1 MPPSPRWRSAWR
13 SSGSCI
19 VVVSFLRGATL
30 EEVAVEGELAD
41 ERIDLAERERRR
53 RMALEVA
60 ADKLV
65 GRAEVE
71 RDGAGG
77 VDRGRAVLAGEGQQP
92 LNAAHGAQRIVR
104 MERGGELPH
113 VGTDRRGPGEEAK
126 GRGQRAPG
134 PVVGVLAILPE
145 VLPLVLAQQRARLG
159 IEDAHHALIP
169 LDGGVVADA
178 AGGDA
183 VVRPGDFDAAVGVH
197 GAGAESIVPK

>member
-1 MPPSPRWRSAWR
+1 MPPRPRWRSARR

-41 ERIDLAERERRR
+41 QGIDLAQREQCR

-77 VDRGRAVLAGEGQQP
+77 VDGGGAVRAGEGQQP
-92 LNAAHGAQRIVR
+92 LDAAHGPQRIVR
-104 MERGGELPH
+104 MGAWWRAAPRA
-113 VGTDRRGPGEEAK
+113 DRSG
-126 GRGQRAPG
+126 
-134 PVVGVLAILPE
+134 
-145 VLPLVLAQQRARLG
+145 
-159 IEDAHHALIP
+159 
-169 LDGGVVADA
+169 
-178 AGGDA
+178 
-183 VVRPGDFDAAVGVH
+183 
-197 GAGAESIVPK
+197 

>member
-1 MPPSPRWRSAWR
+1 MPPRPRWRRAWR

-41 ERIDLAERERRR
+41 QGIDLAQRERRR

-60 ADKLV
+60 ADKVV

-77 VDRGRAVLAGEGQQP
+77 VDRGGAVRAGEGQQP
-92 LNAAHGAQRIVR
+92 LDAAHGAQRIVR

-113 VGTDRRGPGEEAK
+113 VGTDRRGPGEALK
-126 GRGQRAPG
+126 VRAQAAPT
-134 PVVGVLAILPE
+134 P
-145 VLPLVLAQQRARLG
+145 
-159 IEDAHHALIP
+159 
-169 LDGGVVADA
+169 A
-178 AGGDA
+178 AGGQPELTSA
-183 VVRPGDFDAAVGVH
+183 RT
-197 GAGAESIVPK
+197 